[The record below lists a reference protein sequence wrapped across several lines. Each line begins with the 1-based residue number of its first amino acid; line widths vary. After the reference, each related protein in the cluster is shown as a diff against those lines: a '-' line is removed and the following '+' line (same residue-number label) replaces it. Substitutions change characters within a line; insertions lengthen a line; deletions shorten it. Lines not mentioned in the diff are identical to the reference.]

1 MINTILKKTLN
12 VLVDTCQVWM
22 NEIKTTF
29 KDEGMLLFV
38 ILLPLAYPILYS
50 WIYNNEVVREVPV
63 AVVDKSHSTTSM
75 EFISKCDASPDVH
88 ITYHC
93 NSLDEAKQLVGRQV
107 VYGVIYIPEEFSKNL
122 GRMES
127 STVGVYCNMG
137 IMLTYKAIYQTATA
151 VASSMNAKI
160 QTKLSGNYT
169 SREDAITTRPLDFE
183 EVPIFN
189 NTAGYG
195 NFILPGVLVLIIQ
208 QVLLLGIGLSGGTSY
223 EMGRYARLKHI
234 YEKRGGTIRITTGRA
249 LCYFMIFS
257 VMTAYILL
265 AIPKM
270 FHFVHML
277 HMYDFI
283 CFALPYLLACIF
295 FAMTFTVFLRQREH
309 IMLLVVF
316 TSVPF
321 LFLSGISWP
330 GSNIPTIW
338 HYISYIFPST
348 FGIQGFVKMNTT
360 GALLSDIQ
368 PEIQSLWFQVIIYAI
383 LACCVQRLQIR
394 NSLRKKEEL

>member
-1 MINTILKKTLN
+1 MMKTILKKTLN

-22 NEIKTTF
+22 NEIKNTF

-63 AVVDKSHSTTSM
+63 AVVDLSHSATSM

-88 ITYHC
+88 VAYHC

-107 VYGVIYIPEEFSKNL
+107 VYGVIYIPEEFSKKL
-122 GRMES
+122 GHMES

-137 IMLTYKAIYQTATA
+137 IMLTYKAIYQTTTA
-151 VASSMNAKI
+151 VASKMNAKI
-160 QTKLSGNYT
+160 QTSLSGNYT

-183 EVPIFN
+183 EVPMFN

-223 EMGRYARLKHI
+223 EMGRYAGLKHI
-234 YEKRGGTIRITTGRA
+234 YDKRGGTIRVTAGRA
-249 LCYFMIFS
+249 LCYFMVFS

-265 AIPKM
+265 AVPRM

-277 HMYDFI
+277 HIYDFI

-309 IMLLVVF
+309 VMLLVVF

-330 GSNIPTIW
+330 GSNIPAVW

-360 GALLSDIQ
+360 GALLSDIK
-368 PEIQSLWFQVIIYAI
+368 PEIQILWLQVVVYAI
-383 LACCVQRLQIR
+383 LAGCVQRFQIR
-394 NSLRKKEEL
+394 EALSRKGDR

>member
-309 IMLLVVF
+309 VMLLVVF

-368 PEIQSLWFQVIIYAI
+368 PEIQNLWFQVIIYAI

>member
-1 MINTILKKTLN
+1 MKTILKKTLN
-12 VLVDTCQVWM
+12 VLIDTCQVWM
-22 NEIKTTF
+22 NEIKNTF

-63 AVVDKSHSTTSM
+63 AIVDLSHSATSL
-75 EFISKCDASPDVH
+75 EFINKCDASPDVRVA
-88 ITYHC
+88 YHC
-93 NSLDEAKQLVGRQV
+93 NSLDEAKQLVGRQI
-107 VYGVIYIPEEFSKNL
+107 VYGVIYIPEEFSKKL

-127 STVGVYCNMG
+127 STIGIYCNMG

-151 VASSMNAKI
+151 VAAEMNAKI
-160 QTKLSGNYT
+160 QTSLSGNYT
-169 SREDAITTRPLDFE
+169 SREDAITTRPLNFE
-183 EVPIFN
+183 EVPMFN

-223 EMGRYARLKHI
+223 ETGRYAGLKHI
-234 YEKRGGTIRITTGRA
+234 YTKRCGTMRITLGRA
-249 LCYFMIFS
+249 LCYFMVFA

-277 HMYDFI
+277 HLYDFI

-295 FAMTFTVFLRQREH
+295 FAMTFTIFLHQREH
-309 IMLLVVF
+309 VMLLVVF

-330 GSNIPTIW
+330 GSNIPDIW
-338 HYISYIFPST
+338 HYISFLFPST
-348 FGIQGFVKMNTT
+348 LGIQGFVKMNTT
-360 GALLSDIQ
+360 GALLSDIK
-368 PEIQSLWFQVIIYAI
+368 PEIHILWTQVAIYAI
-383 LACCVQRLQIR
+383 LAGCVQRYHIKKAIR
-394 NSLRKKEEL
+394 RKESNR

>member
-283 CFALPYLLACIF
+283 CFAIPYLLACIF

-309 IMLLVVF
+309 VMLLVVF

-368 PEIQSLWFQVIIYAI
+368 PEIQNLWFQVIIYAI